1 MQSNA
6 LVAGQD
12 ASGSHADMTA
22 SAMEMVGGQHGC
34 AGHMQPLQATLDTQ
48 PTLIEMDDRV
58 SEELCADAFPSRLG
72 AADKLTAGR
81 EYDRLRGCI
90 AVERSQQLFDTRQ
103 GDELLAVQV
112 AGERFQTRAILGR
125 LGHVGRKRLHAGAT
139 ARTLLDRRLMLYDF
153 DANRRHV
160 EHLPF
165 HMPLGHDRRQLCLAV
180 WTVL

>member
-1 MQSNA
+1 
-6 LVAGQD
+6 
-12 ASGSHADMTA
+12 
-22 SAMEMVGGQHGC
+22 
-34 AGHMQPLQATLDTQ
+34 MQPLQAPLDTQ
-48 PTLIEMDDRV
+48 PTLIEMDHRV

-72 AADKLTAGR
+72 AADKLTAGG

-139 ARTLLDRRLMLYDF
+139 ARTLLDLCLMLCDF

-165 HMPLGHDRRQLCLAV
+165 HMPLGRDRLQLCLAV
-180 WTVL
+180 WAVL